1 MTCPMQ
7 AATLGVGP
15 PQVIP
20 LKELSRTNLQSQI
33 MSVSDEGAPKPCMR
47 VACVSRV
54 CRGLTVEVGAV
65 VLKRARELA
74 DTLRE
79 EVDGVAN
86 AVAWLERYVDSAI
99 HPHNYAARKP
109 WGQEGRFVWLSD
121 DLVSA
126 SQHHLKHDTTRN
138 TTIKFDGWPRH
149 AHLLTCRESMQ
160 GHGLRCV

>member
-1 MTCPMQ
+1 
-7 AATLGVGP
+7 
-15 PQVIP
+15 
-20 LKELSRTNLQSQI
+20 
-33 MSVSDEGAPKPCMR
+33 
-47 VACVSRV
+47 VAV
-54 CRGLTVEVGAV
+54 CAV

-126 SQHHLKHDTTRN
+126 SRHHLKRHDTTRN
-138 TTIKFDGWPRH
+138 TTPIKFDGCATRTF
-149 AHLLTCRESMQ
+149 ADVS
-160 GHGLRCV
+160 